1 MVLARK
7 TMKLILTLT
16 LLFTLTL
23 VKAQSVDE
31 KAVVAAEKARFDA
44 QVSKNAEVLNQL
56 LAEDMVYVH
65 SNGNVDNKQSYIQ
78 SIKDGNSTYNSI
90 DIQEQKVRMYGKTAI
105 VNGVCYIKR
114 PLVDGKNNDLKLR
127 YTDAY
132 VKKDGR
138 WQMVTW
144 QSFRMPTQ

>member
-1 MVLARK
+1 
-7 TMKLILTLT
+7 MKLILTLA

-23 VKAQSVDE
+23 AKAQSADE

-44 QVSKNAEVLNQL
+44 QVSKNADVLNQL

-90 DIQEQKVRMYGKTAI
+90 DVQEQKVRLYGKMAI

-114 PLVDGKNNDLKLR
+114 PPVDGKNNDLKLR

>member
-1 MVLARK
+1 
-7 TMKLILTLT
+7 MKLILTLA
-16 LLFTLTL
+16 LLLSLT
-23 VKAQSVDE
+23 VAKAQSADE
-31 KAVVAAEKARFDA
+31 KAVAAAEKARFDA
-44 QVSKNAEVLNQL
+44 QVSKNADVLNQL
-56 LAEDMVYVH
+56 LSDDMVYVH
-65 SNGNVDNKQSYIQ
+65 SNGNVDNKQTYIQ

-90 DIQEQKVRMYGKTAI
+90 DVQEQKIRLYGNTAI

-132 VKKDGR
+132 VKKGKQ

-144 QSFRMPTQ
+144 QSFRMPVQ

>member
-1 MVLARK
+1 
-7 TMKLILTLT
+7 MKLILTLT